1 MGVGGKEAAH
11 AALRDLN
18 EAAYR
23 AQREARA
30 AGLDTAPGLQKL
42 CLQID
47 DLVDGRLPAKSDDL
61 ARIAERAMLPSGPI
75 THEEFD
81 QAAAS
86 LMAKARN
93 DRVNGALRRAATA
106 LRESL
111 IEAESAQDPRRDR
124 IAGYSG
130 YINLILGD

>member
-1 MGVGGKEAAH
+1 MGAGSKETAH

-30 AGLDTAPGLQKL
+30 AGIETAPALQKL

-47 DLVDGRLPAKSDDL
+47 DLVDGRFLVKSDDL
-61 ARIAERAMLPSGPI
+61 ASVAKSVMCPSPPL
-75 THEEFD
+75 TPQQFNE
-81 QAAAS
+81 ASAS
-86 LMAKARN
+86 LMAKDRN
-93 DRVNGALRRAATA
+93 DRVNEALRRAAAA
-106 LRESL
+106 LREGL

>member
-1 MGVGGKEAAH
+1 MGAGSQECAR

-23 AQREARA
+23 AQRAARA
-30 AGLDTAPGLQKL
+30 ADLDTAPVLQKL

-61 ARIAERAMLPSGPI
+61 ASVAASAMRPSPPM
-75 THEEFD
+75 TPQQFN
-81 QAAAS
+81 AAATS

-93 DRVNGALRRAATA
+93 DRVNEALRRAAAA
-106 LRESL
+106 LREGL
-111 IEAESAQDPRRDR
+111 IEAENAQDPRRDR